1 MLGADDVGKSGP
13 PIMDKSPESLDP
25 SPLDPSPLAQS
36 VGSLGAV
43 FARLAEFV
51 YAPAGVEDVF
61 AELCRTAP
69 MVLPGCDHASV
80 MLRRDGRFS
89 TVAASDEVAREID
102 RAELMLDDGPCVD
115 AITEEAAQIDA
126 DLTDGS
132 PWPQLATWVLTH
144 TPVRGMLGYRLK
156 VDETKVG
163 ALNIFSDT
171 PGALTTAAADQAA
184 VFAAFTAIAAR
195 AASHREGVET
205 LRDGLRSNR
214 EIGKA
219 VGLLMAFH
227 KVSDDEAFAIL
238 RKTANDLNLKLADV
252 AREILDYHRGAP
264 GSVY

>member
-1 MLGADDVGKSGP
+1 MLGAPMNLGRVGR
-13 PIMDKSPESLDP
+13 PIMDTSPESRDAG
-25 SPLDPSPLAQS
+25 SPGQAA
-36 VGSLGAV
+36 GSLGAV

-51 YAPAGVEDVF
+51 YAPGGVEDVF

-69 MVLPGCDHASV
+69 LVVPGCDHASV
-80 MLRRDGRFS
+80 MLRCDGHFS

-102 RAELMLDDGPCVD
+102 QAELMLGDGPCLD

-126 DLTDGS
+126 DLTDGC
-132 PWPQLATWVLTH
+132 PWPQLATWVLAN
-144 TPVRGMLGYRLK
+144 TPVRGMLGYRLM

-163 ALNIFSDT
+163 ALNLFSDT

-184 VFAAFTAIAAR
+184 VFAAFTAVAAR

-205 LRDGLRSNR
+205 LRHGLRSNR

-252 AREILDYHRGAP
+252 AREVLDHHR
-264 GSVY
+264 SR

>member
-1 MLGADDVGKSGP
+1 ME
-13 PIMDKSPESLDP
+13 KSPRSRDATP
-25 SPLDPSPLAQS
+25 SGQAADST
-36 VGSLGAV
+36 GTV
-43 FARLAEFV
+43 FARLADFV
-51 YAPAGVEDVF
+51 YAPGGVEDVF

-69 MVLPGCDHASV
+69 MVVPGCNHASV

-102 RAELMLDDGPCVD
+102 QAELTLGDGPCVD

-132 PWPQLATWVLTH
+132 PWPRLAAWVLAN
-144 TPVRGMLGYRLK
+144 TPVRGMLGYRLL

-163 ALNIFSDT
+163 ALNVFSDT

-184 VFAAFTAIAAR
+184 VFAAFTAVAAR

-205 LRDGLRSNR
+205 LRHGLSSNR

-227 KVSDDEAFAIL
+227 KVSDDEALSLL
-238 RKTANDLNLKLADV
+238 RKTSQDLNIKLTDV
-252 AREILDYHRGAP
+252 AREVLDHHR
-264 GSVY
+264 SR

>member
-1 MLGADDVGKSGP
+1 MNLGRVGH
-13 PIMDKSPESLDP
+13 PIMDKSPEPHDASRP
-25 SPLDPSPLAQS
+25 GQS
-36 VGSLGAV
+36 VGSLGPV
-43 FARLAEFV
+43 FAKLADFI

-69 MVLPGCDHASV
+69 MVVPGCDHASV

-89 TVAASDEVAREID
+89 TVAASDDVAREID
-102 RAELMLDDGPCVD
+102 QAELLLGDGPCVD
-115 AITEEAAQIDA
+115 AINEEAAQIDA
-126 DLTDGS
+126 DLTDGC
-132 PWPQLATWVLTH
+132 PWPQLATWVLAN
-144 TPVRGMLGYRLK
+144 TPVRGMLGYRLV

-171 PGALTTAAADQAA
+171 PGALTTVAADQAA
-184 VFAAFTAIAAR
+184 VFAAFTAVAAR
-195 AASHREGVET
+195 ATSHREGVET
-205 LRDGLRSNR
+205 LRHGLRSNR

-252 AREILDYHRGAP
+252 AREVLDHHR
-264 GSVY
+264 SR